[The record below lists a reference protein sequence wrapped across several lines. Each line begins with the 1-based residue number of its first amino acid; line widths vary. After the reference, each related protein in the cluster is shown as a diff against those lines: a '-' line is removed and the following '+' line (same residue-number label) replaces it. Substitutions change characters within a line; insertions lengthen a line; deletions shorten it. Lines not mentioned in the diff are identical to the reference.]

1 MRTIELGVTITD
13 AALDDQVT
21 VVFCDLLVDGPDRC
35 PSCSQAGTYRD
46 TIVRTVTDLPVV
58 GHPLQLRVRVPRY
71 RCESAS
77 CEREVFRHNTDR
89 LARPGG
95 STTRRCARHI
105 LRRLMIDRTSVA
117 AIAREL
123 GLSWDTVNAIAVE
136 ATTGLLA
143 ADPARL
149 DSVRVIGVDEHR
161 WAHTRRAA
169 GDGYVT
175 VIVDLTPVFDG
186 TGPARL
192 LDLVAGRSSAVLATW
207 LDRQSAAFRDR
218 IEVVAMD
225 GFGGYKH
232 AATSHVPDAVTVMD
246 PFHVVALA
254 GAKLDLCRQRIQ
266 QHTCGHRGR
275 AGDPLYG
282 VRRAAR
288 TRQELLSDRQRR
300 RLESVFAE
308 DRHLPFAVTWRVYQD
323 VIDAYADHDRRR
335 GKKRLIRVIDAIRS
349 GVPDGLEELAQL
361 GRTLHRR
368 RADVLAYF
376 EYRASNGPTEAI
388 NGRLEALRRHAL
400 GFRNL
405 LHYRIR
411 SLLHCGNLTHAID
424 AL

>member
-21 VVFCDLLVDGPDRC
+21 VVFCDLLTDGPNRC

-46 TIVRTVTDLPVV
+46 TIVRTVTDLPVA

-71 RCESAS
+71 RCENAS

-105 LRRLMIDRTSVA
+105 LRRLMVDRTSVA

-123 GLSWDTVNAIAVE
+123 GLSWDTVNSIAVE
-136 ATTGLLA
+136 ATTALLA

-149 DSVRVIGVDEHR
+149 ESVRVIGVDEHR
-161 WAHTRRAA
+161 WAPTRRAA

-192 LDLVAGRSSAVLATW
+192 LDLV
-207 LDRQSAAFRDR
+207 
-218 IEVVAMD
+218 
-225 GFGGYKH
+225 
-232 AATSHVPDAVTVMD
+232 VTVMD

-254 GAKLDLCRQRIQ
+254 GTKLDLCRQRVQ

-275 AGDPLYG
+275 SGDPLYG

-300 RLESVFAE
+300 RLEAVFAE
-308 DRHLPFAVTWRVYQD
+308 ERHLPFAVTGRIYQD

-335 GKKRLIRVIDAIRS
+335 GKKRLIRVIDTIRS

-405 LHYRIR
+405 LHYRTG
-411 SLLHCGNLTHAID
+411 HCCTA
-424 AL
+424 AT